1 MIWLDRSII
10 LHYFSEFWVE
20 IQYEIVEF
28 LKKIEVY
35 PVRLRLLLDQEDQ
48 IQIYLKEWC
57 RGDL

>member
-28 LKKIEVY
+28 LKKIEVIS
-35 PVRLRLLLDQEDQ
+35 D
-48 IQIYLKEWC
+48 
-57 RGDL
+57 